1 LKIQCVFVILLSLFV
16 IRNFWR
22 YTLIWLNVEWVHGKR
37 KVENPCPKKSQLTDC
52 RKHLMTIATS
62 ACEWT
67 GSMTLYC
74 NNHYSLCFVLQL

>member
-67 GSMTLYC
+67 GSM
-74 NNHYSLCFVLQL
+74 